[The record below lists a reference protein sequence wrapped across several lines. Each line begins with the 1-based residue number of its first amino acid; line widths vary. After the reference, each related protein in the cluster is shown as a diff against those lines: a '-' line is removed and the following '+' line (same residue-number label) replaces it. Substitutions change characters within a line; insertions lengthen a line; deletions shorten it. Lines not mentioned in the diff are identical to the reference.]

1 MSHRRIIARLI
12 IVYGSVTRYGPRKLP
27 AREINA
33 EWRVKDASQDASP
46 RRSQIDTCII

>member
-1 MSHRRIIARLI
+1 MTSLLPLNNFCPMMSHRRIIARLI

-33 EWRVKDASQDASP
+33 E
-46 RRSQIDTCII
+46 